1 MSLRNLKG
9 WLVFAVGAAVVALDQ
24 VTKAAV
30 ARSLP
35 LQVPWAPIESLSG
48 IFSFTY
54 VTNTGA
60 AFGLF
65 PQLGNVYVV
74 VALAVVAALL
84 VFYRQ
89 FALSS
94 RLMQACLGLQVGGA
108 VGNLVDRVRLG
119 YVVDFLDFKFWP
131 VFNVADSCIVVGV
144 VILAF
149 LLLRQPAEGEAQ
161 GVGEAPPSQ
170 A

>member
-1 MSLRNLKG
+1 MRKLGSG
-9 WLVFAVGAAVVALDQ
+9 LVFVVGAAVVAVDQ

-48 IFSFTY
+48 VFSLTY

-84 VFYRQ
+84 IFYRQ
-89 FALSS
+89 FAVTS
-94 RLMQACLGLQVGGA
+94 RLMQVCLGLQVGGA
-108 VGNLVDRVRLG
+108 IGNLIDRLRLG

-149 LLLRQPAEGEAQ
+149 LLLRQPAREVSPRVSET
-161 GVGEAPPSQ
+161 PPSQ
-170 A
+170 T